1 MTNSEFQEIVS
12 LGQEGMSTEFKTAHP
27 WAGDEFKSK
36 IAKSILGFSNV
47 RDGGRIIIG
56 AAELEDNTYKF
67 IGMEDADIKTWCYDD
82 VAAFVSNYADPFVN
96 FSIEQVPF
104 DGKIFVVVT
113 ISEFSELPVVCK
125 QNGKANLR
133 KGAIY
138 TRTRRIPETAE
149 VPSQTEMREIL
160 DLAAVKL
167 ARKFLHTASDIG
179 IHVPSGPTDSDKFQA
194 QLGEFA

>member
-1 MTNSEFQEIVS
+1 MTTSEFQEIVS

-27 WAGDEFKSK
+27 WATDEFKSK

-56 AAELEDNTYKF
+56 AAEQADNTYDF
-67 IGMEDADIKTWCYDD
+67 IGLEDADIKTWCYDD
-82 VAAFVSNYADPFVN
+82 VAAFVSNYADPFVV

-104 DGKIFVVVT
+104 DNKIFVVITV
-113 ISEFSELPVVCK
+113 SEFSDIPVICK

-138 TRTRRIPETAE
+138 TRTHRMPETAE

-160 DLAAVKL
+160 DLATAKL
-167 ARKFLHTASDIG
+167 ARKFLHTASYIG
-179 IHVPSGPTDSDKFQA
+179 IHVPSGPTNSDKYKK